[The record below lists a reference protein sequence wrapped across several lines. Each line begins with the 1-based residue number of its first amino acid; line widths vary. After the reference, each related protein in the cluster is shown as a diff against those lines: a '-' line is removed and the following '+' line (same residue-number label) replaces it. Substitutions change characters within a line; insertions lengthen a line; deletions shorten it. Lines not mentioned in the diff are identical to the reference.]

1 MMLADSASDM
11 SPSLVL
17 AIGLIAST
25 PPTRFMGTL
34 HCIVNPASR
43 DHTCGKRWPKT
54 VIKLESKGFEVKS
67 YITDSVGH
75 AGEIAW
81 KLRNDNVEG
90 IIVAVGGDGT
100 VHEVASA
107 LRGGEI
113 PMGILPF
120 GSGNDYAITQGISR
134 KNIDA
139 AIDVLVNGVDRKCAA
154 WRLEGFPATS
164 AGDYPAPKSNEWDG
178 ASKNEGRVVR
188 WVFLESDAGITSAI
202 SRAKLY
208 RAKWIK
214 GSKKYTY
221 LGITTIPFWKRRKVW
236 LKLDDEEGQ
245 ILDFSMFAATT
256 GETFGGGYQVC
267 PGVSPVDENGTIVY
281 APRLSRIAMLSLM
294 GPMKKG
300 KHIGKWGITQQK
312 ANRIEIKPVDKNGK
326 VCEKPLPLSTW
337 VQADGEPVI
346 VSPATLEWHTEQL
359 LVRGAVDVPWASE

>member
-1 MMLADSASDM
+1 M

-17 AIGLIAST
+17 AVGLIDSTCSAST
-25 PPTRFMGTL
+25 MGPL

-43 DHTCGKRWPKT
+43 DHTCGKLWPN
-54 VIKLESKGFEVKS
+54 IAAKLESRGFEVNT
-67 YITDSVGH
+67 YMTNGVGH
-75 AGEIAW
+75 AGELAW
-81 KLRNDNVEG
+81 KLRGDSVNG
-90 IIVAVGGDGT
+90 LIVAVGGDGT

-107 LRGGEI
+107 LRGGDI
-113 PMGILPF
+113 AMGILPL
-120 GSGNDYAITQGISR
+120 GTGNDYAITQGISR
-134 KNIDA
+134 KSVDA
-139 AIDVLVNGVDRKCAA
+139 AIDVLVNGVDRRCAA
-154 WRLEGFPATS
+154 WRLEGFPASS
-164 AGDYPAPKSNEWDG
+164 AGEYPAPSANVWDG
-178 ASKNEGRVVR
+178 PAQNEGRVVR
-188 WVFLESDAGITSAI
+188 WVFLESDAGITSAV
-202 SRAKLY
+202 SRAKLH

-236 LKLDDEEGQ
+236 LKLDDNEGE

-267 PGVSPVDENGTIVY
+267 PGVSPLDESGSIVY

-312 ANRIEIKPVDKNGK
+312 ANRIEIKPVDSKGNI
-326 VCEKPLPLSTW
+326 CEEPLSVSTW

-359 LVRGAVDVPWASE
+359 LVRGAAIVPWASE

>member
-1 MMLADSASDM
+1 M
-11 SPSLVL
+11 SSSLVS

-25 PPTRFMGTL
+25 FSTIFMGPL

-43 DHTCGKRWPKT
+43 DHTCGKRWPNI
-54 VIKLESKGFEVKS
+54 VAKLESRGFEINS
-67 YITDSVGH
+67 YITEGVGH
-75 AGEIAW
+75 ASELAW

-90 IIVAVGGDGT
+90 LIVAVGGDGT

-107 LRGGEI
+107 LRGGDI

-134 KNIDA
+134 KNLDL
-139 AIDVLVNGVDRKCAA
+139 AIDVLANGVDRRCAA
-154 WRLEGFPATS
+154 WRLEGFPATN
-164 AGDYPAPKSNEWDG
+164 AGDYPSPKPNEWDG
-178 ASKNEGRVVR
+178 EAKDKGRVVR

-214 GSKKYTY
+214 GGKKYTY

-236 LKLDDEEGQ
+236 LKLDDAEGQ
-245 ILDFSMFAATT
+245 ILDFTMFAATT

-267 PGVSPVDENGTIVY
+267 PGVTPVDESGTIVY

-312 ANRIEIKPVDKNGK
+312 ANRIEIKPVDKDGNIS
-326 VCEKPLPLSTW
+326 ESPLDLSTW

>member
-1 MMLADSASDM
+1 
-11 SPSLVL
+11 
-17 AIGLIAST
+17 
-25 PPTRFMGTL
+25 MGPL
-34 HCIVNPASR
+34 YCIVNPASR
-43 DHTCGKRWPKT
+43 DHTCGKKWPKI
-54 VIKLESKGFEVKS
+54 VMKLEERGFEV
-67 YITDSVGH
+67 ITHMTERVGH

-81 KLRNDNVEG
+81 KLRNEKVNGMV
-90 IIVAVGGDGT
+90 VAVGGDGT

-107 LRGGEI
+107 LRGGDVV
-113 PMGILPF
+113 MGILPF

-134 KNIDA
+134 KNIDS

-154 WRLEGFPATS
+154 WRLEGFPAS
-164 AGDYPAPKSNEWDG
+164 QAGDYPSPTPNIWDG
-178 ASKNEGRVVR
+178 PALQEGRVVR
-188 WVFLESDAGITSAI
+188 WVFLESDAGITSAV
-202 SRAKLY
+202 SRAKLH

-236 LKLDDEEGQ
+236 LKLDDNDGE
-245 ILDFSMFAATT
+245 ILDFTMFAATT

-267 PGVSPVDENGTIVY
+267 PGVSPIDETGSIVY

-312 ANRIEIKPVDKNGK
+312 ANRIEIKPVDQDGEIS
-326 VCEKPLPLSTW
+326 EKPLKNSTW

-346 VSPATLEWHTEQL
+346 VSPAILEWHTEQL
-359 LVRGAVDVPWASE
+359 LVRGAADVPWDSE